1 MTTALQLSVLT
12 GLMSSLYSIILPAFN
27 EGSRIAPSLEKA
39 LAFVR
44 EQRWNVEIIVV
55 NDGSRDDTADIVRS
69 FMRHAPELH
78 LLENPGNH
86 GKGYSVRNGM
96 LNASGDVL
104 LFSDVD
110 FSSPIEESIKL
121 IAAIEQGAD
130 VAFGSRWLLAE
141 TQTQR
146 QSLLRQFAGRA
157 YNLLLRLI
165 LGLPYKDTQCGF
177 KACTRR
183 AAEVIFTRQQIEGWG
198 FDPEL
203 LFIARKFGLKVTE
216 VPVEWANDDRSKIN
230 PIVDGLKM
238 FYELLTIRIYS
249 MTNRYDRPT
258 FQFLASTPGTVLA
271 EGKPQLSKV

>member
-1 MTTALQLSVLT
+1 
-12 GLMSSLYSIILPAFN
+12 MSLLYSIILPAYN
-27 EGSRIAPSLEKA
+27 EGSRIRPSLEKA

-55 NDGSRDDTADIVRS
+55 NDGSRDDTAGIVRQ
-69 FMRHAPELH
+69 FMRDAPELR
-78 LLENPGNH
+78 LLENPGNR

-96 LNASGDVL
+96 LNARGDIL
-104 LFSDVD
+104 LFSDTD
-110 FSSPIEESIKL
+110 FSSPIYEARKL

-141 TQTQR
+141 TQTRR
-146 QSLLRQFAGRA
+146 QSLLRQFVGRA
-157 YNLLLRLI
+157 YNVLLRLV

-203 LFIARKFGLKVTE
+203 LFIARRFGLKLTE
-216 VPVEWANDDRSKIN
+216 VAVEWANDDRSKIN
-230 PIVDGLKM
+230 PIVDGMKM
-238 FYELLTIRIYS
+238 FYELLMIR
-249 MTNRYDRPT
+249 MNGMMKRYDCPT
-258 FQFLASTPGTVLA
+258 FEFFAATQGTVLA
-271 EGKPQLSKV
+271 GNKQLSVTRQS

>member
-1 MTTALQLSVLT
+1 
-12 GLMSSLYSIILPAFN
+12 MSLIYSIILPAFN
-27 EGSRIAPSLEKA
+27 ESARIGPSLEKA

-44 EQRWNVEIIVV
+44 QQRWRVEIIVV
-55 NDGSRDDTADIVRS
+55 NDGSRDDTADVVRS
-69 FMRHAPELH
+69 FMRQAPELR

-96 LNASGDVL
+96 LNARGDVL

-121 IAAIEQGAD
+121 ISAIEQGAD

-146 QSLLRQFAGRA
+146 QSLMRQFVGRA
-157 YNLLLRLI
+157 YNLLLRMI

-177 KACTRR
+177 KACTRH

-216 VPVEWANDDRSKIN
+216 VAVAWANDDRSKIN
-230 PIVDGLKM
+230 PIVDGIKM
-238 FYELLTIRIYS
+238 FYELLTIRLHSI
-249 MTNRYDRPT
+249 TNRYDRPT
-258 FQFLASTPGTVLA
+258 FQFSASTPGTVLI
-271 EGKPQLSKV
+271 EGKHSAS